1 MKGTLKVT
9 RRAGR
14 TPARPLAS
22 STAPGRPSPGRPRS
36 DAAHSAI
43 LEASIALIRDFG
55 FDAVTM
61 EGIAAR
67 AGVGK
72 ATIYRRWTSREL
84 LVAEAIRH
92 VTQLMP
98 MPDTGST
105 TLDLHSVMRG
115 TLGMYQDPASAAL
128 LSGLVAAMARSDVIA
143 EAVRSGFVATRRG
156 AMRTVLTRG
165 MVRGDL
171 RADLDVELT
180 IDMLSGPLLVRL
192 LVTGAPIDERLATSV
207 VDMVLR
213 ASALGS
219 EKVRR

>member
-1 MKGTLKVT
+1 MKSKLKVA

-14 TPARPLAS
+14 RSARPLA
-22 STAPGRPSPGRPRS
+22 TATATGHMSPGRPRS

-43 LEASIALIRDFG
+43 LEASIALIRDVG

-92 VTQLMP
+92 ITQLMP
-98 MPDTGST
+98 VPDTAST
-105 TLDLHSVMRG
+105 TLDLHTVMRG
-115 TLGMYQDPASAAL
+115 TLGMYKDPASAAL

-156 AMRTVLTRG
+156 AMRTVLERG
-165 MVRGDL
+165 MARGDL
-171 RADLDVELT
+171 RAELDVDLA
-180 IDMLSGPLLVRL
+180 IDMLSGPPLVRL

-213 ASALGS
+213 ASVVES